1 MTALKKSK
9 EGQGLK
15 KDDLTENIKKVLN
28 IGKNADPDSDPDK
41 LLAETAKLLAEA
53 IEIYVKSGT
62 VETSV
67 QVEILPQSIQSLG
80 SPGATAGPPLMLEV
94 YGDGKGEVK

>member
-28 IGKNADPDSDPDK
+28 IGKDADPDSDPDK
-41 LLAETAKLLAEA
+41 LLSETAKLLAEA
-53 IEIYVKSGT
+53 IEIYVKSGAIQTT
-62 VETSV
+62 VTGTTMVPTPAGTIPVPLTKGSG
-67 QVEILPQSIQSLG
+67 LSSI
-80 SPGATAGPPLMLEV
+80 
-94 YGDGKGEVK
+94 K